1 MEPILST
8 ILDKLADIETA
19 MDEHDTKHNVDKM
32 LNDLYDFVCI
42 ETLKAQRITWLQT
55 AGVIP

>member
-19 MDEHDTKHNVDKM
+19 KDDDDTKHNVDEM
-32 LNDLYDFVCI
+32 LEDLYDFVCI
-42 ETLKAQRITWLQT
+42 ETLEAERKAWLKAT
-55 AGVIP
+55 GILP

>member
-19 MDEHDTKHNVDKM
+19 INDDDTKHNIDKM
-32 LNDLYDFVCI
+32 LDDLYDFVCI
-42 ETLKAQRITWLQT
+42 KELEAQRTTWLET